1 MKRLTYLSAFF
12 FLGAFSIVLWHGL
25 TDGFHPKKLCSL
37 TMKKVDAKPLKKE
50 LLADRYYYLA
60 KGRQCYVFVSPKND
74 HVIKLYRAH
83 LGLKGVFLHL
93 ERLWKKGEI
102 YSSEK
107 ERHEGWVKS
116 SEIAQKDLQKES
128 GVFYVHPYPLKKP
141 LKKNIELI
149 DALGRSYLVDV
160 SHVPFLLQKK
170 GETLRSKMEK
180 LLEKKEDKKIQTL
193 IDQYVILQKTIREK
207 GIENL
212 DPCALRNAGMTE
224 KGEVFDL
231 DTGRYVYKDLEK
243 NLKESLHKSTKSLKR
258 FLEKKRPKWAFYLEK
273 SIEKALEES

>member
-170 GETLRSKMEK
+170 ERLF
-180 LLEKKEDKKIQTL
+180 
-193 IDQYVILQKTIREK
+193 DQKWK
-207 GIENL
+207 S
-212 DPCALRNAGMTE
+212 
-224 KGEVFDL
+224 F
-231 DTGRYVYKDLEK
+231 
-243 NLKESLHKSTKSLKR
+243 LK
-258 FLEKKRPKWAFYLEK
+258 KKRIKK
-273 SIEKALEES
+273 SKPLLISM